1 MFKFFQ
7 SQKFI
12 ATKTSN
18 FVKMGKKRFFQQNA
32 KKMLQFKVAGLQK
45 QKYQSKIDALW
56 KNIAALKH
64 SLYIDVKIIKKML
77 FKTFFPQ
84 NY

>member
-32 KKMLQFKVAGLQK
+32 KKML
-45 QKYQSKIDALW
+45 
-56 KNIAALKH
+56 
-64 SLYIDVKIIKKML
+64 
-77 FKTFFPQ
+77 
-84 NY
+84 